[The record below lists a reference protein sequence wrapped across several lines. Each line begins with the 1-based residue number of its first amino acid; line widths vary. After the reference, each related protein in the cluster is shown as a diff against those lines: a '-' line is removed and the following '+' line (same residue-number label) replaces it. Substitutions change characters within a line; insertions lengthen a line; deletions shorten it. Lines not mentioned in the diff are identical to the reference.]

1 MTLWDGERGEQEF
14 SSMAAHGFGKSWDWV
29 DWIEL
34 GEKRNN
40 VIVGR
45 YCLPT
50 ADAAAAHT
58 GT

>member
-1 MTLWDGERGEQEF
+1 
-14 SSMAAHGFGKSWDWV
+14 MAGQGFGKSWDRV
-29 DWIEL
+29 DWIEW

-45 YCLPT
+45 YCLP
-50 ADAAAAHT
+50 AAEAAAAHT